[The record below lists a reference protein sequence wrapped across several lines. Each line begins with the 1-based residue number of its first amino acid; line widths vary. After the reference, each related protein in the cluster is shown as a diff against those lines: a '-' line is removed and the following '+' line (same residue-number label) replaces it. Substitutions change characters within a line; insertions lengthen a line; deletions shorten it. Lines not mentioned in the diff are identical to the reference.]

1 MPRFRIVE
9 LKYDFNFTSYLIYY
23 KLTNETIDTV
33 IYIYIRLYIHSF
45 VSIHSDGHGPSDVKV
60 ECFVTGM
67 SVLPASQNIYSI

>member
-33 IYIYIRLYIHSF
+33 IYIYIY
-45 VSIHSDGHGPSDVKV
+45 KV
-60 ECFVTGM
+60 
-67 SVLPASQNIYSI
+67 IYTFIC